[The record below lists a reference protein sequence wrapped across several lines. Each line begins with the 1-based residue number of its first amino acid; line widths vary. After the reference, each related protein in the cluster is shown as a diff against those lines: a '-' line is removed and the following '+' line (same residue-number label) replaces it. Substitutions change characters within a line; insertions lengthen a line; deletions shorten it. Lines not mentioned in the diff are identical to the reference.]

1 MADLNVYKVT
11 MPMARR
17 FGHAAALRSRSESV
31 VLTLAGEGIEASG
44 ECAPRRY
51 VTNET
56 IDTVIAEVAAIDL
69 RAFRRALATNDPR
82 AMLETLINEGARAT
96 FNIVG
101 GNNTLCAL
109 ELLALDYLGRRGGRS
124 ISSLCGSRR
133 DADRAIPI
141 SQVIDS
147 ELSVEEFLARRGPFH
162 FIKFKSGDNF
172 QRDLAA
178 LRTIRA
184 ATPDTPVMVDAN
196 MGWDI
201 DQAIANARQLLDL
214 GIGMLEEP
222 LAPRRYDDLRRLR
235 EATGIAVMLDESVCS
250 LRDARAAQGHG
261 ACDAINLRLAKMGGW
276 HACLSIARF
285 ARQHGIAYQVGVQVA
300 EVATLVD
307 AGRALSFCL
316 ADAVTTEGG
325 QSDLFFAHPV
335 ARFASRIDRHTNTI
349 AAPIG
354 HGFGA
359 GLTDALASYH
369 HHRISMD

>member
-1 MADLNVYKVT
+1 MANLNVYKVT
-11 MPMARR
+11 MPMARS

-31 VLTLAGEGIEASG
+31 VLTLAGAGIEASG

-56 IDTVIAEVAAIDL
+56 TDSVIAEVSAIDL
-69 RAFRRALATNDPR
+69 RAFGGALATNDPR
-82 AMLETLINEGARAT
+82 ALLETLLDEGAGAT
-96 FNIVG
+96 FNIAG

-109 ELLALDYLGRRGGRS
+109 ELLALDYLGRRAARS
-124 ISSLCGSRR
+124 ISSLCGPRL
-133 DADRAIPI
+133 DADRPIPI

-162 FIKFKSGDNF
+162 FIKFKSSDNF
-172 QRDLAA
+172 RRDLAA

-184 ATPDTPVMVDAN
+184 ATPETPVMVDAN
-196 MGWDI
+196 MSWDI
-201 DQAIANARQLLDL
+201 DQAIANAGQLLDL
-214 GIGMLEEP
+214 GIGLLEEP
-222 LAPRRYDDLRRLR
+222 LAPRRYGDLRRLR
-235 EATGIAVMLDESVCS
+235 EQTGIAVMLDESVCS
-250 LRDARAAQGHG
+250 LGDAQAAQRHD

-316 ADAVTTEGG
+316 ADAMTTEGG
-325 QSDLFFAHPV
+325 QSDLFFEHPV
-335 ARFASRIDRHTNTI
+335 ARFASRLDRHTNTVG
-349 AAPIG
+349 APVG

-359 GLTDALASYH
+359 ALTEALASYH
-369 HHRISMD
+369 HHRISLD